1 MGEIESRKF
10 GWVSCDHKGLREEE
24 INFSAALVSPSKFS
38 HGPWLSGI
46 KSFRLSGPFGL
57 LGTDIDV
64 PPCLRP
70 G

>member
-10 GWVSCDHKGLREEE
+10 GWVSRDRGPCEEE
-24 INFSAALVSPSKFS
+24 TFRLLVSPSTS
-38 HGPWLSGI
+38 QPWLSGI

-57 LGTDIDV
+57 LGPDIDV
-64 PPCLRP
+64 PPSSTP